1 MGLFDDLENERKKS
15 LLRPNS
21 KSIDTEEKESTILQ
35 AGELV
40 SIVRKVI
47 DLNMMDAK
55 SKKQFKDYR
64 SRLRDAKWQL
74 HNALGTTT
82 PSNYAW
88 SIAKCLEA
96 MEKNILQSQPN
107 GEWKVLDYDV
117 DIRKD
122 NGGDECVM
130 LVVKFVDV
138 TNSEDLQYQ
147 NGQPA
152 MNINIRNGGLGKDV
166 LAAIK
171 AKGDSS
177 DDGELKDLLKN
188 LITVMAHN
196 QKSTT
201 ESANDTAKE

>member
-1 MGLFDDLENERKKS
+1 MGLFDDLENEKKKN
-15 LLRPNS
+15 LLRPNT
-21 KSIDTEEKESTILQ
+21 KTIDSEEKESTILQ

-47 DLNMMDAK
+47 DLNMLDAK
-55 SKKQFKDYR
+55 AKKQFKDYR
-64 SRLRDAKWQL
+64 SRLRDAKWEL

-122 NGGDECVM
+122 KGGAECVM

-138 TNSEDLQYQ
+138 TDSEDLQYQ

-166 LAAIK
+166 MEALK
-171 AKGDSS
+171 SKGDSS

-188 LITVMAHN
+188 LIAVMAQN
-196 QKSTT
+196 TAANN
-201 ESANDTAKE
+201 ESGKDTASE

>member
-1 MGLFDDLENERKKS
+1 MGLFDDLENEKKKN
-15 LLRPNS
+15 LLRPNT
-21 KSIDTEEKESTILQ
+21 KTIDSEEKESTILQ

-47 DLNMMDAK
+47 DLNMLDAK
-55 SKKQFKDYR
+55 AKKQFKDYR

-138 TNSEDLQYQ
+138 TDSEDLQYQ

-166 LAAIK
+166 MEALK
-171 AKGDSS
+171 SKGDSS

-188 LITVMAHN
+188 LIAVMAQN
-196 QKSTT
+196 TAANN
-201 ESANDTAKE
+201 ESGKDTASE

>member
-1 MGLFDDLENERKKS
+1 MGLFDDLENEKKKN
-15 LLRPNS
+15 LLRPNT
-21 KSIDTEEKESTILQ
+21 KTIDSEEKESMILQ

-47 DLNMMDAK
+47 DLNMLDAK
-55 SKKQFKDYR
+55 AKKQFKDYR
-64 SRLRDAKWQL
+64 SRLRDAKWEL

-122 NGGDECVM
+122 KGGAECVM

-138 TNSEDLQYQ
+138 TDSEDLQYQ

-166 LAAIK
+166 MEALK
-171 AKGDSS
+171 SKGDSS

-188 LITVMAHN
+188 LIAVMAQN
-196 QKSTT
+196 TAANN
-201 ESANDTAKE
+201 ESGKDTASE

>member
-1 MGLFDDLENERKKS
+1 MGLFDDLENERKKNV
-15 LLRPNS
+15 LRPNT
-21 KSIDTEEKESTILQ
+21 KTIDSEEKESLILQ

-40 SIVRKVI
+40 SILRKVI
-47 DLNMMDAK
+47 DLNMLDAK
-55 SKKQFKDYR
+55 GKKQFKDCR

-82 PSNYAW
+82 PSKYAY
-88 SIAKCLEA
+88 SIAKCLEG

-138 TNSEDLQYQ
+138 TDSEDLQYQ

-166 LAAIK
+166 MEALK
-171 AKGDSS
+171 SKGDSS

-188 LITVMAHN
+188 LIAVMAQN
-196 QKSTT
+196 TAANN
-201 ESANDTAKE
+201 ESGKDTASE

>member
-1 MGLFDDLENERKKS
+1 MGLFDDLENERKKNV
-15 LLRPNS
+15 LRPNT
-21 KSIDTEEKESTILQ
+21 KTIDSEEKESIILQ

-40 SIVRKVI
+40 SILRKVI
-47 DLNMMDAK
+47 DLNMLDAK
-55 SKKQFKDYR
+55 GKKQFKDYR

-138 TNSEDLQYQ
+138 TDSEDLQYQ

-166 LAAIK
+166 MEALK
-171 AKGDSS
+171 SKGDSS

-188 LITVMAHN
+188 LIAVMAQN
-196 QKSTT
+196 TAASN
-201 ESANDTAKE
+201 ESGKDTASE

>member
-1 MGLFDDLENERKKS
+1 MGLFDDLENEKKKN
-15 LLRPNS
+15 LLRPNT
-21 KSIDTEEKESTILQ
+21 KTIDSEEKESMILQ

-47 DLNMMDAK
+47 DLNMLDAK
-55 SKKQFKDYR
+55 AKKQFKDYR

-138 TNSEDLQYQ
+138 TDSEDLQYQ

-166 LAAIK
+166 MEALK
-171 AKGDSS
+171 SKGDSS

-188 LITVMAHN
+188 LIAVMAQN
-196 QKSTT
+196 TAANN
-201 ESANDTAKE
+201 ESGKDTASE

>member
-1 MGLFDDLENERKKS
+1 MGLFDDLENEKKKN
-15 LLRPNS
+15 LLRPNT
-21 KSIDTEEKESTILQ
+21 KTIDPEEKESTILQ

-47 DLNMMDAK
+47 DLNMLDAK
-55 SKKQFKDYR
+55 AKKQFKDYR

-138 TNSEDLQYQ
+138 TDSEDLQYQ

-166 LAAIK
+166 MEALK
-171 AKGDSS
+171 SKGDSS

-188 LITVMAHN
+188 LIAVMAQN
-196 QKSTT
+196 TAANN
-201 ESANDTAKE
+201 ESGKDTASE

>member
-1 MGLFDDLENERKKS
+1 MGLFDDLENERKKNV
-15 LLRPNS
+15 LRPNT
-21 KSIDTEEKESTILQ
+21 KTIDSEEKESIILQ

-40 SIVRKVI
+40 SILRKVI
-47 DLNMMDAK
+47 DLNMLDAK
-55 SKKQFKDYR
+55 GKKQFKDCR

-82 PSNYAW
+82 PSKYAY
-88 SIAKCLEA
+88 SIAKCLEG

-138 TNSEDLQYQ
+138 TDSEDLQYQ

-166 LAAIK
+166 MEALK
-171 AKGDSS
+171 SKGDSS

-188 LITVMAHN
+188 LIAVMAQN
-196 QKSTT
+196 TAASN
-201 ESANDTAKE
+201 ESGKDTASE